1 MVKRVIKSLFYAAV
15 LPFFV
20 AHNAVLGVH
29 CYHEGHM
36 LLSSFMF
43 LGSIN
48 MAMLLI
54 ENMIR
59 ETRR

>member
-1 MVKRVIKSLFYAAV
+1 MIKRLFYAAV
-15 LPFFV
+15 LPFFI

-29 CYHEGHM
+29 CYHEGNM

-43 LGSIN
+43 FGSIN
-48 MAMLLI
+48 MAALLI